1 MKKILMIGLAAT
13 AMLTSCSND
22 ENVEMPAQKNAIAFS
37 TFVNKSTRATDIDN
51 TNISN
56 FSVYGF
62 IENASGVIFNNE
74 AVTGSGTGASGN
86 WTYDNTQYWT
96 PGKNYY
102 FTAIAP
108 TTAAAWTFAP
118 LTGDATGQGGTI
130 SFTNAG
136 TQDLLYAYKSVTS
149 PATITETDPAKVGF
163 EFNHLLSRVKFNFAN
178 AMGNENTT
186 LKITSVKIKDA
197 NTKASIDVADF
208 NMASS
213 AWTLASD
220 NSTTTFDFGAIAD
233 AIANNANADTD
244 HMYLIPQNQKYTM
257 EFVVEV
263 YAGELLIATYSHTGD
278 NAVEVPVVDM
288 KLGHSYVFKA
298 ELNHENINPEE
309 VLYPIKFNV
318 ETVTEWENNWTSND
332 VTIGE

>member
-1 MKKILMIGLAAT
+1 MKKILMIGLAAA

-22 ENVEMPAQKNAIAFS
+22 ENVEMPAQKNAIAFN

-51 TNISN
+51 SNISN

-62 IENASGVIFNNE
+62 IENAGGVIFNNE

-86 WTYDNTQYWT
+86 WTYANTQYWT
-96 PGKNYY
+96 PSKNYY

-108 TTAAAWTFAP
+108 TTDAAWTFAP
-118 LTGDATGQGGTI
+118 LTGSATRQGGTI

-149 PATITETDPAKVGF
+149 PATITATVPAKVGF

-186 LKITSVKIKDA
+186 LKITSVKITDA

-213 AWTLASD
+213 AWTLAAD
-220 NSTTTFDFGAIAD
+220 NTTTAFNFGAIAD
-233 AIANNANADTD
+233 AIAKDGNADTD

-263 YAGELLIATYSHTGD
+263 YAGDVLVATYSHTGEK
-278 NAVEVPVVDM
+278 AVEIPAVDM

-298 ELNHENINPEE
+298 ELNYKNINPEE
-309 VLYPIKFNV
+309 ELYPIVFNV
-318 ETVTEWENNWTSND
+318 ETVNDWENND

>member
-37 TFVNKSTRATDIDN
+37 SFVNKSTRATDIDN

-62 IENASGVIFNNE
+62 IDNASGVIFDKE
-74 AVTGSGTGASGN
+74 AVTGSGTGAGGN
-86 WTYDNTQYWT
+86 WTYANTQYWT
-96 PGKNYY
+96 PSKSYY

-108 TTAAAWTFAP
+108 TTDAAWTFAP

-130 SFTNAG
+130 SLTNAG
-136 TQDLLYAYKSVTS
+136 TQDLLYAYQTATT
-149 PATITETDPAKVGF
+149 PATITTAPAKVAF
-163 EFNHLLSRVKFNFAN
+163 EFNHLLSRVKFNFTN
-178 AMGNENTT
+178 AMGNANTT
-186 LKITSVKIKDA
+186 LKITSVKITDA
-197 NTKASIDVADF
+197 NTKASINVAGF

-213 AWTLASD
+213 AWTLADD
-220 NSTTTFDFGAIAD
+220 NTKTAFDFGAIAD
-233 AIANNANADTD
+233 AIANNGNKDTN

-263 YAGELLIATYSHTGD
+263 YAGNVLIATYNHTGD
-278 NAVEVPVVDM
+278 NAVEVPAVDM

-298 ELNHENINPEE
+298 ELNGKNINPNEE
-309 VLYPIKFNV
+309 LYPIVFNV
-318 ETVTEWENNWTSND
+318 EKVNVWEDWEPNNA
-332 VTIGE
+332 TIGE